1 MKTLVKLFFAFAII
15 TGSVHFSNAQ
25 SAKKEKQAAKAAA
38 VRKMIDSPRYVFIA
52 NIAYPMRGGERQ
64 LTSDFDLR
72 VVKDSIIAFLP
83 YFGRAYMAPDG
94 PDVTEGGIKFTST
107 NFSYTT
113 KQQKNGNWEISMK
126 PKDKNINDWRDV
138 QQLTLSVTKD
148 GYADLQV
155 ISTHRDPISF
165 NGYIEAKN

>member
-1 MKTLVKLFFAFAII
+1 MKTLFKLFLAFAII

-25 SAKKEKQAAKAAA
+25 SSKKEKQAIKAAA
-38 VRKMIDSPRYVFIA
+38 LRQMIDSSRYVFIA
-52 NIAYPMRGGERQ
+52 NIAYPERGGERQ
-64 LTSDFDLR
+64 LTSDYDLR

-83 YFGRAYMAPDG
+83 YFGRAYWGPDG

-107 NFSYTT
+107 IFSYIT
-113 KQQKNGNWEISMK
+113 KRLKNGNWEISIK

-138 QQLTLSVTKD
+138 QQLTLNVTKD

-165 NGYIEAKN
+165 NGYIEAKD